1 MKKTKW
7 IYIVAAVLLALLL
20 IALLLGDEAIISK
33 LPSMLMGIA
42 VGLMLVIAVIALA
55 YLFSRRHQKKEDDF
69 RAAAV
74 AVQGVVTKVERVHMV
89 KAQSSVYSVG
99 GEMYILRA
107 AYEYEGKRYA
117 GAKRSYFG
125 QPPYKVGDSIIVY
138 VNPGNPAESKILQ
151 DTNPVQ
157 KSL

>member
-7 IYIVAAVLLALLL
+7 IYITAAVLAALLL
-20 IALLLGDEAIISK
+20 FALLTGDEATAAK
-33 LPSMLMGIA
+33 LPGMLIGIA
-42 VGLMLVIAVIALA
+42 VAMAMVLGVIALA
-55 YLFSRRHQKKEDDF
+55 YFFSKRHQKKENAF
-69 RAAAV
+69 RASAEK
-74 AVQGVVTKVERVHMV
+74 VQGRVTKVERVRMV

-107 AYEYEGKRYA
+107 AYDYEGKTYT

-138 VNPGNPAESKILQ
+138 VNPQKPAESKILP
-151 DTNPVQ
+151 DESPVQ